1 MGNCFG
7 LFSRG
12 TTSPKPPAD
21 DGAGGDD
28 RSTEKAPSSEAQP
41 TSGVSPV
48 GDEEDVKKSS
58 TPPSENNGLPRVS
71 SHPPSDVA
79 GATPLRTA
87 SHN

>member
-12 TTSPKPPAD
+12 TTSPKPPDA
-21 DGAGGDD
+21 DGATSD
-28 RSTEKAPSSEAQP
+28 RPIEKVPSSAGQP
-41 TSGVSPV
+41 NYGVSPV
-48 GDEEDVKKSS
+48 GDEEDMKKPS

-71 SHPPSDVA
+71 SRPPSDVA
-79 GATPLRTA
+79 GATPVRTT